1 MTPLDTLYVRAQIT
15 IALLLMLG
23 FFATLFTLILH
34 YHDMSAQQVGVVS
47 GLLTVLP
54 TLLAL
59 VLQSFFPKHTP
70 TNGDGVAPVPTNSQ
84 SPQEGKP

>member
-1 MTPLDTLYVRAQIT
+1 MTPIDTLYVRAQIG
-15 IALLLMLG
+15 IAILLMLG
-23 FFATLFTLILH
+23 FFATLFTLILR

-70 TNGDGVAPVPTNSQ
+70 TEAVASDPTLSKP
-84 SPQEGKP
+84 PQEGKP